1 MSEEPAAGA
10 WESADDAEPT
20 VWPASGDDL
29 RASSGVTGIMLFSGG
44 GQATGDG
51 SSASAGPP

>member
-1 MSEEPAAGA
+1 MSEKPAAGA

-29 RASSGVTGIMLFSGG
+29 RASSGVDRDHAFLG
-44 GQATGDG
+44 
-51 SSASAGPP
+51 